1 MVERPLSTTN
11 GEGVSEM
18 SKMKQH
24 LESEIVI
31 KGSSHEDTAWKR
43 YIRFEYEGNS
53 YELTLFWDEFNGYE
67 IYWQVP
73 NKTPDWVVN
82 WNQDEYGG
90 MSFQWYLDDLTW
102 EMNK

>member
-1 MVERPLSTTN
+1 VVE
-11 GEGVSEM
+11 
-18 SKMKQH
+18 
-24 LESEIVI
+24 
-31 KGSSHEDTAWKR
+31 W
-43 YIRFEYEGNS
+43 
-53 YELTLFWDEFNGYE
+53 FNGYE

-102 EMNK
+102 EGK

>member
-1 MVERPLSTTN
+1 
-11 GEGVSEM
+11 
-18 SKMKQH
+18 
-24 LESEIVI
+24 
-31 KGSSHEDTAWKR
+31 
-43 YIRFEYEGNS
+43 
-53 YELTLFWDEFNGYE
+53 
-67 IYWQVP
+67 VP

>member
-1 MVERPLSTTN
+1 MNAT
-11 GEGVSEM
+11 
-18 SKMKQH
+18 K
-24 LESEIVI
+24 EIQI
-31 KGSSHEDTAWKR
+31 KGSRHEDTAWKR
-43 YIRFEYEGNS
+43 YIYFTHDGES
-53 YELTLFWDEFNGYE
+53 YELSLFWDEFNGYE